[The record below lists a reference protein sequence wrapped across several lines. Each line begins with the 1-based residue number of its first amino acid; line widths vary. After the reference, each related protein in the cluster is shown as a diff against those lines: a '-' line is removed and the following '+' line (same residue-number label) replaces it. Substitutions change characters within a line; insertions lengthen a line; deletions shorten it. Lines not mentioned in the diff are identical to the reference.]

1 MFVGLLV
8 FLAHWFAG
16 IFSRTRVPD
25 ALMLIAIGLVLG
37 PLLKIVRPEHFGQVG
52 PVFATI
58 ALVIILFEG
67 GTDLRAEVLRKSWQY
82 TVRLSVIGFVAT
94 ALVVAWVTFTS
105 TPLGPVRS
113 LMLGAIVGGT
123 ASAIVIPLV
132 KQLAMKEES
141 RTVLVLESVVTDV
154 LCIVVALGLFEAYQF
169 GELRPGL
176 IVGHLM
182 ASFLMASMIGALSA
196 FGWSL
201 LLHRVRTLQYSILT
215 TPAFVF
221 VVFGL
226 AEMLGYSGAIASLA
240 FGVAIGNTHLFQ
252 LKIVRRYL
260 HTDPIS
266 LNETERVLFGELVF
280 ILKTFFFVY
289 VGLSIQLNDFAA
301 VSFGLLLT
309 FLIFLVRI
317 PVLWISKDRQT
328 PPSDASYMAVMVPK
342 GLAAA
347 VLASIPLQLGI
358 PRGDII
364 QNITFAVLLFSI
376 LMNSMLIGL
385 IEKTTLGRFYRWLF
399 GGRDGVKKAVKG
411 KEFADEK
418 VRRASETS
426 QMTRGM
432 KHP

>member
-1 MFVGLLV
+1 METAPVILFVGLLV

-16 IFSRTRVPD
+16 IFSRTRIPD
-25 ALMLIAIGLVLG
+25 ALMLIVIGLILG
-37 PLLKIVRPEHFGQVG
+37 PVVKIVRPEHFGQVG

-67 GTDLRAEVLRKSWQY
+67 GTDLRTEVLRKSWQY
-82 TVRLSVIGFVAT
+82 TIRLSVVGFVAT
-94 ALVVAWVTFTS
+94 ALLVAWVTVTS

-132 KQLAMKEES
+132 KQLTLKEES

-169 GELRPGL
+169 GEVRPGL
-176 IVGHLM
+176 ILGHLI
-182 ASFLMASMIGALSA
+182 ASFLMAALIGVVSA
-196 FGWSL
+196 FGWSI

-221 VVFGL
+221 VVFGI

-240 FGVAIGNTHLFQ
+240 FGIAIGNTQLFHLKAIRRF
-252 LKIVRRYL
+252 VR
-260 HTDPIS
+260 TEPIS
-266 LNETERVLFGELVF
+266 LNETEKVLFGELVF

-289 VGLSIQLNDFAA
+289 VGLSIQLNDVAS

-309 FLIFLVRI
+309 LLIFLVRI
-317 PVLWISKDRQT
+317 PVLWISRDRQT
-328 PPSDASYMAVMVPK
+328 SPSDASYMAIMVPK

-358 PRGDII
+358 PGGDLI
-364 QNITFAVLLFSI
+364 QNVTFAVLLFSI
-376 LMNSMLIGL
+376 LLNSILVPLVERTAVGA
-385 IEKTTLGRFYRWLF
+385 FYRW
-399 GGRDGVKKAVKG
+399 
-411 KEFADEK
+411 
-418 VRRASETS
+418 
-426 QMTRGM
+426 
-432 KHP
+432 